1 MKQFGLDV
9 VRDLKRMFDYQ
20 VLQIT
25 LVLSI
30 VFALMMA
37 LLRDIDVVHFISL
50 SVFIVPVIMFSIAS
64 FLRKEDHAGG
74 LDRSTCEKPWRVLG
88 VHTVSALIVETIPFL
103 LYSIILLL
111 VRDVPFSFPLY
122 FLTYYAGATL
132 HVLIAAYLAMTS
144 KTMRQ
149 LAYGY
154 IVYVLVFSM
163 TPILY
168 ANGIIPFAFQ
178 YWMLISPAYVS
189 GLLIDNV
196 LTGFQ
201 FSSTWLIVLAAC
213 LQVVEIVLL
222 FTVALIPLYRRH
234 HCAAEEAKSDNP
246 VNHH

>member
-1 MKQFGLDV
+1 MKAFGSEV

-30 VFALMMA
+30 VFASMMA
-37 LLRDIDVVHFISL
+37 LLREIDVVHFISL
-50 SVFIVPVIMFSIAS
+50 SVFVVPVIMFSIAT
-64 FLRKEDHAGG
+64 FLRKEDRAEEQSR
-74 LDRSTCEKPWRVLG
+74 LACARPWQLLG

-103 LYSIILLL
+103 LYSIVLLF
-111 VRDVPFSFPLY
+111 VRGVPFSYPLY
-122 FLTYYAGATL
+122 FLTYYSGATL
-132 HVLIAAYLAMTS
+132 HVLIASYLAMTS

-178 YWMLISPAYVS
+178 YWMLVSPAYVS
-189 GLLIDNV
+189 GLLVDNV
-196 LTGFQ
+196 LTGVQ

-213 LQVVEIVLL
+213 LQFVEIVLL
-222 FTVALIPLYRRH
+222 FSVALIPLYRRH
-234 HCAAEEAKSDNP
+234 HCAPEEAKSESPQN
-246 VNHH
+246 NQ